1 MVLRMVGKDRQR
13 QGKSLVCVHTAE
25 RSLRL
30 MATGNQLHE
39 HTIVKIL
46 LVHGCEFDWET
57 LNVWDAE
64 ISSSLSPRAVVTGIN
79 LSSKPNPPIS
89 GKAEYSMGMLY
100 RSYV

>member
-39 HTIVKIL
+39 HKLVKFL
-46 LVHGCEFDWET
+46 FAHDCDLGWKMY
-57 LNVWDAE
+57 NAWDTE
-64 ISSSLSPRAVVTGIN
+64 ISRSLFSQ
-79 LSSKPNPPIS
+79 
-89 GKAEYSMGMLY
+89 
-100 RSYV
+100 